1 MNEKI
6 RINIYV
12 NKHNWQELGKYITC
26 SKSEWVDRQV
36 EKRIKQHDDVAEIER
51 KMHEIEELQKNLAM
65 DLETLSEQK
74 EQILNQR
81 KLNEQ
86 NFKLINDAMLTI
98 RIVAKNQG
106 YVEKTRVEFIANKY
120 NLSYNTLKEQIER
133 EHIEIKDIEQRNDTD
148 TNDSQP
154 Y

>member
-6 RINIYV
+6 RVNIYV

-26 SKSEWVDRQV
+26 SKSEWIDRQV

-51 KMHEIEELQKNLAM
+51 RMQEIKELQKNLAM
-65 DLETLSEQK
+65 DFETLSEQK
-74 EQILNQR
+74 EQILNER

-98 RIVAKNQG
+98 RIVANNQG

-120 NLSYNTLKEQIER
+120 NISYGVLKEQIEK
-133 EHIEIKDIEQRNDTD
+133 ENIEIRDIEQRDDTD
-148 TNDSQP
+148 TNDAQP
-154 Y
+154 F

>member
-6 RINIYV
+6 RTNIYV

-26 SKSEWVDRQV
+26 SNWWVDRQV
-36 EKRIKQHDDVAEIER
+36 EKRIKQHADVAEIER
-51 KMHEIEELQKNLAM
+51 KMQEIKEMQKNLAM
-65 DLETLSEQK
+65 DFETLSEQK
-74 EQILNQR
+74 EQILNER

-98 RIVAKNQG
+98 RIVANNQS
-106 YVEKTRVEFIANKY
+106 YVEKTRVEFIANKF
-120 NLSYNTLKEQIER
+120 NLSYGVLKEQIEK
-133 EHIEIKDIEQRNDTD
+133 ENIEIKDIEQRNDTD